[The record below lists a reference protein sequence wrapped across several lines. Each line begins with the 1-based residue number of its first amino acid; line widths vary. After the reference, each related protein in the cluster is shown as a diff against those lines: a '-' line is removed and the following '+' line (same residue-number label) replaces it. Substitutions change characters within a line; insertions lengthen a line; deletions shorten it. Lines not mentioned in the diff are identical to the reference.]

1 MQDYVKF
8 VYKDGFVKHCSR
20 KEAEVLQ
27 QLGRGKI
34 EGEKKVEAPKPVE
47 VPKPVEAPKPVEPEI
62 VAPTE
67 PVKRRGRPAKV

>member
-34 EGEKKVEAPKPVE
+34 EGEKKVEAQ
-47 VPKPVEAPKPVEPEI
+47 KPVEAPKPVEPEI